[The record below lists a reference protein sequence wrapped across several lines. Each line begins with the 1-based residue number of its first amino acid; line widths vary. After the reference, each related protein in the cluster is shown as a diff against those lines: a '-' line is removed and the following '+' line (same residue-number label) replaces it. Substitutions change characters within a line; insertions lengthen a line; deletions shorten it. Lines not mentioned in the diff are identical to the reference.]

1 MISLTKEDEGGLIA
15 MPHIHEKID
24 FVVDV
29 FVVYK
34 DKVLIR
40 KHDKH
45 NMWLAVGGHI
55 ELDEDSN
62 QAAIREVKEEVGL
75 DVVLVGAPVA
85 HKAEWSSGKE
95 LIPPRFMNI
104 HTITP
109 THQHIS
115 LVYFAKSQSDAIV
128 DEGREKS
135 NGCKW
140 FSKEDL
146 DKNEERIS
154 EQIRSYAFVALEE
167 LGK

>member
-1 MISLTKEDEGGLIA
+1 

-24 FVVDV
+24 FVADV
-29 FVVYK
+29 FVVYT

-45 NMWLAVGGHI
+45 NMWLAIGGHI
-55 ELDEDSN
+55 ELDEDPN
-62 QAAIREVKEEVGL
+62 HAAIREVKEEVGL
-75 DVVLVGAPVA
+75 DVALMGVLPDT
-85 HKAEWSSGKE
+85 KAEGSSRE
-95 LIPPRFMNI
+95 LIAPRFMNI
-104 HTITP
+104 HEITP

-115 LVYFAKSQSDAIV
+115 LVYFAKSDSDAIV

-146 DKNEERIS
+146 EKNKEGIS
-154 EQIRSYAFVALEE
+154 EQIKFYALTALEE

>member
-1 MISLTKEDEGGLIA
+1 

-24 FVVDV
+24 FIADV

-55 ELDEDSN
+55 ELDEDPN

-75 DVVLVGAPVA
+75 DVVLVGVLPDTKV
-85 HKAEWSSGKE
+85 KGSSRE
-95 LIPPRFMNI
+95 LITPRFMNI
-104 HTITP
+104 HEITP

-115 LVYFAKSQSDAIV
+115 LVYFAKSDSDAIV

-146 DKNEERIS
+146 EKNEEEMS
-154 EQIRSYAFVALEE
+154 EQIKFYALTALEE
-167 LGK
+167 LGG

>member
-1 MISLTKEDEGGLIA
+1 

-24 FVVDV
+24 FVADV

-34 DKVLIR
+34 DKALIR

-45 NMWLAVGGHI
+45 DMWLAVGGHI
-55 ELDEDSN
+55 ELDEDPN

-75 DVVLVGAPVA
+75 DVVLAGMPLE
-85 HKAEWSSGKE
+85 HKTGWGSTKE

-104 HTITP
+104 HAITP
-109 THQHIS
+109 IHQHLS
-115 LVYFAKSQSDAIV
+115 LVYFAKSNSDAIV

-135 NGCKW
+135 KGCKW

-146 DKNEERIS
+146 EKNEEGIS
-154 EQIRSYAFVALEE
+154 EQIRSYARAALEE